1 MSSYSKYLQRTNP
14 KLYVRN
20 PSACLHTKSLYVSSR
35 LQTLGGNSLRVCSC
49 RNSHGAFTISLLPP
63 KASLLRFSAPF
74 ICVFLLPRILLLDD
88 WCGGSDSSPHHTQ
101 LPARWGIVH
110 QLSLT
115 VCSWYRASSSYNG
128 LCARS
133 SATVLHLQL
142 QLNIRTLFLQCQPEN
157 LGEIS
162 CFPKIQW

>member
-63 KASLLRFSAPF
+63 KASLLRFSTPF

-88 WCGGSDSSPHHTQ
+88 LCGGSDSSPHHTQ
-101 LPARWGIVH
+101 LPGRWSYLS
-110 QLSLT
+110 QL
-115 VCSWYRASSSYNG
+115 YPDIG
-128 LCARS
+128 LP
-133 SATVLHLQL
+133 LHTMAFVQALQL
-142 QLNIRTLFLQCQPEN
+142 QYFIF
-157 LGEIS
+157 S
-162 CFPKIQW
+162 FS